1 MDINTIIKSEFSKYL
16 RLKYDIDFHDF
27 EIQQTR
33 KDFEGDI
40 TVVIFPLIKLLK
52 KNPVCLYA
60 WVCKFCF
67 QRVMNLVLA
76 KA

>member
-52 KNPVCLYA
+52 KT
-60 WVCKFCF
+60 
-67 QRVMNLVLA
+67 Q
-76 KA
+76 